1 MPVKLL
7 RPHMRLVLATIVAI
21 IAPGLACSR
30 SVFPGESPTWQ
41 VPGSSASLLTPSPT
55 PFSFLPPTRIPGA
68 PILTPTP
75 DAPHS
80 LPTTRDEPEQ
90 YVVQPGDTLGIIAQ
104 NYSLSVAQI
113 MKANDLTNPDVLDV
127 GQKLTIPV
135 PTPENPGPA
144 FKIIPDSEL
153 VYGPVSAYFDVA
165 GFIKSQAGYL
175 ATYREKIDKDN
186 FTAAE
191 IVQRVARDYSLNP
204 RLLLAVLEYQSHWI
218 TKSAPDKNTMDY
230 PLGWRDPQRK
240 GLYHQLTWAANNLN
254 QGYYLWRVGALASLV
269 LSDGR
274 VVPVDATIN
283 AGTAGVQYYY
293 SLLSNYKEWKTAVSS
308 DGLFATYS
316 TLFGYPFDL
325 AVEPLLPL
333 GLQQPLMQL
342 PFEPGVKWAFT
353 GGPHAGWDSGSAWA
367 ALDFAPADEALG
379 CNQSEKWVV
388 AMLDGLITRSENGI
402 VLQDVNDPN
411 GLLSDGLEQTGWLIL
426 YMHIETRDRVEVGAY
441 LRAGQRIGHPSCEG
455 GVSTGTHVHIARR
468 YNGEWISAD
477 QDIPFVLDGWVSIG
491 TGTEYEGYLERNNKK
506 VEADSGNSTK
516 NVITR

>member
-1 MPVKLL
+1 
-7 RPHMRLVLATIVAI
+7 
-21 IAPGLACSR
+21 
-30 SVFPGESPTWQ
+30 
-41 VPGSSASLLTPSPT
+41 
-55 PFSFLPPTRIPGA
+55 
-68 PILTPTP
+68 
-75 DAPHS
+75 
-80 LPTTRDEPEQ
+80 
-90 YVVQPGDTLGIIAQ
+90 
-104 NYSLSVAQI
+104 
-113 MKANDLTNPDVLDV
+113 
-127 GQKLTIPV
+127 
-135 PTPENPGPA
+135 
-144 FKIIPDSEL
+144 
-153 VYGPVSAYFDVA
+153 
-165 GFIKSQAGYL
+165 
-175 ATYREKIDKDN
+175 
-186 FTAAE
+186 
-191 IVQRVARDYSLNP
+191 
-204 RLLLAVLEYQSHWI
+204 
-218 TKSAPDKNTMDY
+218 
-230 PLGWRDPQRK
+230 LGWRDPQRK
-240 GLYHQLTWAANNLN
+240 GLYHQLAWAANNLN

-274 VVPVDATIN
+274 VVPLDATIN

-293 SLLSNYKEWKTAVSS
+293 SLLSNYKDWKTAVSS
-308 DGLFATYS
+308 EGLFATYS

-342 PFEPGVKWAFT
+342 PFEPGGKWAFT

-379 CNQSEKWVV
+379 CNQSDKWVV

-506 VEADSGNSTK
+506 VEAESGNSTK